1 MSALSLNHTL
11 SIKEKIGAF
20 LSLLKIRLALL
31 VVFSAAI
38 TYVMGTA
45 GAFTWGK
52 LWLLVLGGFLVT
64 GGANGLNQVIER
76 DTDKRMDRT
85 RGRALPAGKLTVAE
99 SMIFCILTGLI
110 GVAILGW
117 QFNWFSASL
126 GLASLLMYAFV
137 YTPFKKINSF
147 AVFIGA
153 IPGAM
158 PPLIGWAAVSGSLA
172 PEAWLIFA
180 IQFMW
185 QFPHFWSIAWVLD
198 DDYNKGGFRLLP
210 AKDGRSK
217 QSAFHILVYSFT
229 LLAVSAMVVRFD
241 MANALTLA
249 VVLLSGVYL
258 VYKSIVLYKTLK
270 VEDAKKLMFST
281 FYYLPIV
288 QVALLLY
295 TLFGKN

>member
-1 MSALSLNHTL
+1 M
-11 SIKEKIGAF
+11 F
-20 LSLLKIRLALL
+20 L
-31 VVFSAAI
+31 
-38 TYVMGTA
+38 YVA
-45 GAFTWGK
+45 
-52 LWLLVLGGFLVT
+52 
-64 GGANGLNQVIER
+64 
-76 DTDKRMDRT
+76 
-85 RGRALPAGKLTVAE
+85 
-99 SMIFCILTGLI
+99 
-110 GVAILGW
+110 
-117 QFNWFSASL
+117 
-126 GLASLLMYAFV
+126 V
-137 YTPFKKINSF
+137 YTPMKRISPI

-153 IPGAM
+153 FPGAM
-158 PPLIGWAAVSGSLA
+158 PPLIGWAAVSGTLA

-229 LLAVSAMVVRFD
+229 LLALSAMVVKFD
-241 MANALTLA
+241 MANAITLA
-249 VVLLSGVYL
+249 VVLLAGVYL

-295 TLFGKN
+295 NLYGKI